1 MCLFNGT
8 AGVAVALKEAAD
20 PSFTAYIEQVQT
32 NARALA
38 QTLQHHKY
46 TIVTHGTDN
55 HIVLWDTRSTGL
67 SGSMLEK
74 ALEWCDISAN
84 KNAIFGD
91 TSALNPGGVRLGTLA
106 MTTRG
111 MNATDM
117 LWIGNMIHRIV
128 QLAQRVHTYCQAHNY
143 NCPMSDVSTDNS
155 YLPAVKPVKM
165 HQFISEAQSEKFWS
179 EFEILKEQVRKYVEK
194 FPMLG
199 LVP

>member
-1 MCLFNGT
+1 M
-8 AGVAVALKEAAD
+8 AVALQEAAD
-20 PSFTAYIEQVQT
+20 PSFTVYIQQVQT

-38 QTLQHHKY
+38 QTLQHHNY

-55 HIVLWDTRSTGL
+55 HIVLWDARSTGL

-111 MNATDM
+111 MSVPDM

-128 QLAQRVHTYCQAHNY
+128 QLAQRVHTHCQVHNY
-143 NCPMSDVSTDNS
+143 IGPVPGASTDNS
-155 YLPAVKPVKM
+155 QLAAVKSVKM
-165 HQFISEAQSEKFWS
+165 HQFISEAQSEVFWS
-179 EFEILKEQVRKYVEK
+179 EFEKLKGEVRKYVEK
-194 FPMLG
+194 FPMPG

>member
-1 MCLFNGT
+1 MFVFYVT

-55 HIVLWDTRSTGL
+55 HIVLWDTRNTGL

-84 KNAIFGD
+84 KNAILGD

-111 MNATDM
+111 MSVPDM

-128 QLAQRVHTYCQAHNY
+128 QLAQRVHTHCQAHCNIS
-143 NCPMSDVSTDNS
+143 PTPGVSTANS
-155 YLPAVKPVKM
+155 HLPASKSVKV

-179 EFEILKEQVRKYVEK
+179 EFEKLKDEVRKYVEK
-194 FPMLG
+194 FPMPG